1 MKFNHGTRKIVD
13 SEQHDFK
20 SKCDEKLARRN
31 LDIGGLYARDEY
43 INALEEVGTQHQNN
57 KRISNNEIKTS
68 NEFQSGKNGNNLTRL
83 GSSRR
88 GFDTNLQEP
97 QGYKKDGV
105 IRDGIILGEN
115 TKLKKSQGSLAG
127 VSLDRF
133 IPMVPCVAKNVQN
146 VPIWD
151 KVGESTRT
159 YYQNSNYL
167 KKCGK

>member
-1 MKFNHGTRKIVD
+1 MKFNHGTRKNVD

-20 SKCDEKLARRN
+20 TKCEEKLARRN
-31 LDIGGLYARDEY
+31 LDIGGLYARQEY
-43 INALEEVGTQHQNN
+43 IDALEEVGTQHQRN
-57 KRISNNEIKTS
+57 KRISNNEIKAS
-68 NEFQSGKNGNNLTRL
+68 NDLQGGNQGNNLTRL

-88 GFDTNLQEP
+88 GFDTNLMEP
-97 QGYKKDGV
+97 QGFKKDGK
-105 IRDGIILGEN
+105 IREGIIMGEN

-151 KVGESTRT
+151 KLGESTRT

-167 KKCGK
+167 QKCGK